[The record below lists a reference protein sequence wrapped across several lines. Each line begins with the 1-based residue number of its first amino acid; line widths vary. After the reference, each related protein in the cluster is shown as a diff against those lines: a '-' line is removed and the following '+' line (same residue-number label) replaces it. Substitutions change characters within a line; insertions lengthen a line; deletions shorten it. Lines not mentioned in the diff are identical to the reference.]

1 MILWN
6 RLGIFESLNNTQGRL
21 DASAADRLR
30 SKRPPSHA
38 DYGSEIRLS
47 VNWKHSTTA
56 SSLRRVI
63 GKEISRSSKIY
74 KDTHEDKGIQ
84 LNMIRAGR

>member
-1 MILWN
+1 MILRN
-6 RLGIFESLNNTQGRL
+6 SHGISECLNNARSRL

-30 SKRPPSHA
+30 SKRRPRRA
-38 DYGSEIRLS
+38 DHGSEIRLS

-74 KDTHEDKGIQ
+74 KDTHEDKGTQ
-84 LNMIRAGR
+84 LNMIGAGR

>member
-6 RLGIFESLNNTQGRL
+6 RRGIFESLNNAQGGL
-21 DASAADRLR
+21 DASAADRQR

-38 DYGSEIRLS
+38 NAGSEIRLS

-74 KDTHEDKGIQ
+74 KDTREDKGTQ